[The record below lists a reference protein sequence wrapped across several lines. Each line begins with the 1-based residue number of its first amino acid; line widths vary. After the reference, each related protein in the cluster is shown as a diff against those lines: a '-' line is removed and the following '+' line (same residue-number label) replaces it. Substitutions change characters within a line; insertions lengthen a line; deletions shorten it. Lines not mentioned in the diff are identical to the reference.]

1 MSLADI
7 AATEAVL
14 KALHDE
20 IGDRLKAVRADM
32 QAGLD
37 SADGVRQVAATLP
50 DGTLVAK
57 ISLTDPTPAAQV
69 TDPAAFTAWVR
80 DHHPDKGAIVRRFV
94 VEVRPATQTALLAE
108 ITAAGVPQWCDAETG
123 EVHTVPGVE
132 IRPTRSRSHS
142 VRFEKAGREQ
152 VARAW
157 QAGELADIAL
167 PQLAPGGAA

>member
-1 MSLADI
+1 VSLADI

-37 SADGVRQVAATLP
+37 SADGVRQIAATLP

-57 ISLTDPTPAAQV
+57 ISLTDPAPAAQV

-80 DHHPDKGAIVRRFV
+80 DHHPDKKAIVRRFV

-132 IRPTRSRSHS
+132 IRPTRSRGHS

-157 QAGELADIAL
+157 QAGELAGIVL
-167 PQLAPGGAA
+167 PQLTPGGAE